1 MLLEISQFLLTRG
14 QWDQK
19 HEYFGFYAVMGP
31 DEFQMMVNHNTYTNY
46 MAKKTF
52 DYTLDLIENIK
63 MMQKFQIELKNLDLM
78 KLS

>member
-31 DEFQMMVNHNTYTNY
+31 DEFQ
-46 MAKKTF
+46 
-52 DYTLDLIENIK
+52 
-63 MMQKFQIELKNLDLM
+63 
-78 KLS
+78 